1 MAHLPPTTTDLS
13 PVIAGQLQTEFVS
26 FSTRAGLRV
35 AACLDHAGG
44 STRSRTWVIVT
55 PKYGETKKNSLQLA
69 YQLAANGANV
79 LRFDHTNHVGESEGR
94 MVDFTLPGAVGDIL
108 AALDYLTESFGV
120 RSVVAVA
127 NSLSARCLLRAAVLD
142 PRITRLISV
151 AGVVNLQ
158 ATLREVYREDI
169 FGTFLEG
176 RHWGLTDIIG
186 FDINGET
193 FLGTAVAERLHDL
206 AGTLEDM
213 GRLRVPFLQFQ
224 GEQDAWVDRRE
235 VEQVLAM
242 NPLARLVPVAGAMH
256 EVQENPAAAAAVFQQ
271 VTRACLLDS
280 DPPDGTD
287 RPLVAPA
294 KKLVLA
300 QNRRERE
307 RLRRSEALPE
317 AETTFWSSYLEK
329 YSILEKSADYRTY
342 LDLLGQLCGPF
353 RPGALVLDAGCGNGM
368 FVRWVLRDLA
378 RRQAVL
384 AGAAP
389 LTCVALD
396 LTPSGLADAMA
407 HHLGARPGA
416 DPAAPGLQYSV
427 MDFDGLADDGA
438 AAQHLPFRDDTFDVI
453 CCSLVLSY
461 LRRPP
466 VLLAELRRVLRPG
479 GVIVVSS
486 IKPHSDLSVIYRDF
500 MAQQVDGEDLDA
512 ARNLL
517 RAAGKIKLKEEI
529 GHYTFYSPAQLAT
542 LLMDAEFKVRRSQV
556 SLGQQAVVIQAGK

>member
-1 MAHLPPTTTDLS
+1 M
-13 PVIAGQLQTEFVS
+13 Q
-26 FSTRAGLRV
+26 
-35 AACLDHAGG
+35 
-44 STRSRTWVIVT
+44 
-55 PKYGETKKNSLQLA
+55 
-69 YQLAANGANV
+69 
-79 LRFDHTNHVGESEGR
+79 
-94 MVDFTLPGAVGDIL
+94 DFTLPGAVGDII
-108 AALDYLTESFGV
+108 AALDFLGESFGV
-120 RSVVAVA
+120 TGVVAVA

-158 ATLREVYREDI
+158 STLREVYREDI

-206 AGTLEDM
+206 TGTMEDM
-213 GRLRVPFLQFQ
+213 GRLRVPFIQFHA
-224 GEQDAWVDRRE
+224 EQDAWVNRQE

-242 NPLARLVPVAGAMH
+242 NPLSRLITVPGAMH
-256 EVQENPAAAAAVFQQ
+256 EVQENPAAAAAVFME
-271 VTRACLLDS
+271 VTRACLH
-280 DPPDGTD
+280 DPE
-287 RPLVAPA
+287 APA
-294 KKLVLA
+294 GAAGSLLVPPKKMVLA

-317 AETTFWSSYLEK
+317 AETTFWSNYLEK

-342 LDLLGQLCGPF
+342 LELLGQLCGPF
-353 RPGALVLDAGCGNGM
+353 RPGMLILDAGCGNGM
-368 FVRWVLRDLA
+368 FGRWVLRDLA

-389 LTCVALD
+389 VTCVALD
-396 LTPSGLADAMA
+396 LTPSGLTDAMA

-416 DPAAPGLQYSV
+416 EADGPGLQYSV
-427 MDFDGLADDGA
+427 MDFDSLADEDGPPRG
-438 AAQHLPFRDDTFDVI
+438 LPFRDDTFDVV

-466 VLLAELRRVLRPG
+466 TLLDELYRVLRPG

-500 MAQQVDGEDLDA
+500 MTQQESGNDLDK

-529 GHYTFYSPAQLAT
+529 GHYTFYSAAQLAT
-542 LLMDAEFKVRRSQV
+542 LLMDADFKVRRSQV
-556 SLGQQAVVIQAGK
+556 SLGNQAVVIQGGK